1 MQKKRYTMMGCYQLF
16 QKGTAKPIDT
26 VENLCRMAE
35 TKTTDYLIFAVSWWS
50 SVSSVRRA
58 VALST

>member
-1 MQKKRYTMMGCYQLF
+1 MGCYQLF
-16 QKGTAKPIDT
+16 KKGTAKPIDT

-35 TKTTDYLIFAVSWWS
+35 TKTTDYLIFAVSWWN

>member
-1 MQKKRYTMMGCYQLF
+1 MMGCYQPF
-16 QKGTAKPIDT
+16 QKGNAKPIDT

-35 TKTTDYLIFAVSWWS
+35 TKTTDHLIFAVSWWN

-58 VALST
+58 APLST